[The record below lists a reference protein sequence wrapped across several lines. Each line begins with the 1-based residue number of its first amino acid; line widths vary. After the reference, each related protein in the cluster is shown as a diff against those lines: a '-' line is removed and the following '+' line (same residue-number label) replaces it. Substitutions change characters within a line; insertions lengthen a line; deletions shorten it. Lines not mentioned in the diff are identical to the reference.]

1 MEGKLYLEI
10 FIRWAIA
17 TAILYVMQRIVDYFD
32 RKKENF
38 TKSEDNKKQKSDK
51 KTEKPKTKTKKIK
64 KIKNKKN

>member
-32 RKKENF
+32 KKKENF
-38 TKSEDNKKQKSDK
+38 EEE
-51 KTEKPKTKTKKIK
+51 EKPK
-64 KIKNKKN
+64 NKKKVKAKGKKKVKKVKKTAQK